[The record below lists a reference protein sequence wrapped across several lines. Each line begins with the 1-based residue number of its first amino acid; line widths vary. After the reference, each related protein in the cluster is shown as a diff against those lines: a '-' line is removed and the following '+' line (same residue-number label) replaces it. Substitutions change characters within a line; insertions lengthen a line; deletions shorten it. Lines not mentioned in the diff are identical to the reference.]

1 MQIKYSFVFSAILL
15 SSWCLLPSTAT
26 VYADNLRDA
35 NRLLRVTNLGNR
47 FELTA
52 LDQTRKIIRT
62 YTSIVNMN
70 ASVALP
76 QRIKNSIAE
85 CYAEVYQWDHFKPG
99 IAQIIADNLSQK
111 EILLLIDFY
120 SDRGLPPMEIETFKN
135 TIAKADLIES
145 SSIDYIFDNSGSC
158 VEKDAALISEFLGTR
173 NIDSPDI
180 VHFE

>member
-1 MQIKYSFVFSAILL
+1 MQIKYFFAAILI
-15 SSWCLLPSTAT
+15 SSWCLIPTTTA

-35 NRLLRVTNLGNR
+35 NRLLRVTDLGNR

-76 QRIKNSIAE
+76 QSIKNSIAE
-85 CYAEVYQWDHFKPG
+85 CYAEVYEWDQFKPG

-135 TIAKADLIES
+135 TIAKAEIIES
-145 SSIDYIFDNSGSC
+145 RSIDYIFDNSGSC
-158 VEKDAALISEFLGTR
+158 VEKDAELIYDFLATYSST
-173 NIDSPDI
+173 IPDI
-180 VHFE
+180 VHLE